1 METKTNVLKALLS
14 AKQEIGKVAK
24 NAKNPHFKNTYAD
37 INALLEAVEP
47 ILLDKGLLL
56 IQPINDG
63 KVSTIIIHAESGE
76 QMESSIDLPTLNN
89 PQQMGSAITY
99 YRRYTLQSLLSLQAE
114 DDDANTASKAPAPA
128 VKTITNEN
136 FAKGVDKV
144 NKGEMFVPELEK
156 ALSGYA
162 LTKEQQQIINELKTV
177 I

>member
-76 QMESSIDLPTLNN
+76 QMESSIELPTLSN

-114 DDDANTASKAPAPA
+114 DDDANTASKAPAP
-128 VKTITNEN
+128 KTITNEN

-162 LTKEQQQIINELKTV
+162 LTKEQQQIINELKTAK
-177 I
+177 